1 MRRCIHLLGTLGL
14 AAALLAGCGDDAAR
28 PRADAAVTDAGVSDA
43 EVAGD
48 ASLDGATNLLKA
60 CLERPTDLPRPP
72 TTTLPCDLL
81 PPTF

>member
-1 MRRCIHLLGTLGL
+1 MRRCILPIAL
-14 AAALLAGCGDDAAR
+14 AAGLLAGCGDDEGK
-28 PRADAAVTDAGVSDA
+28 PRVDAAVADAGVTDA
-43 EVAGD
+43 TLTAD
-48 ASLDGATNLLKA
+48 ASADGATNLLEA